1 MKVDYGFILA
11 AGFGTRMGEIGKH
24 LPKTLWPV
32 FNKRIIDLQIIF
44 LKNLGIHKIFMNVH
58 FLSDQVLEYMDA
70 NHPDVKVLVED
81 EILDSG
87 GGLQNFVNNVE
98 NKGIALVV
106 NGDQFLHFNYEEI
119 LKAAESLDEIIFFG
133 TEESTEGGYNKLVVK
148 NRLLTDIVKNS
159 ELDQGERFIT
169 WSGLALY
176 NLAKLQKKEAIKERL
191 FEGIG
196 DYKKNKIEVVEIVD
210 YEYWDFG
217 TVQRFINSSFDILFT
232 ENKFKEYLKNY
243 NCFDGIKFSKEKIKL
258 VLNEKFII
266 YRDKVSY
273 GEITSSL

>member
-32 FNKRIIDLQIIF
+32 FNKRIIDLQVLF
-44 LKNLGIHKIFMNVH
+44 LKNLGIQKIYMNAH

-70 NHPDVKVLVED
+70 NHPDVIVLVED

-87 GGLQNFVNNVE
+87 GGLQNFVNNIDNE
-98 NKGIALVV
+98 GAALVV
-106 NGDQFLHFNYEEI
+106 NGDQFLHFNYDEI
-119 LKAAESLDEIIFFG
+119 LKAAKNLDEIIFFG
-133 TEESTEGGYNKLVVK
+133 TEESTEGGYNKLVIK
-148 NRLLTDIVKNS
+148 DGLLTDIVKNS

-176 NLAKLQKKEAIKERL
+176 NLSKFPKKEVTKERL

-196 DYKKNKIEVVEIVD
+196 NYIINKVKIVEIVD

-232 ENKFKEYLKNY
+232 ENKFKEYLEKY
-243 NCFDGIKFSKEKIKL
+243 NCFEGIKFNKEEIEL
-258 VLNEKFII
+258 DLNKEFKI
-266 YRDKVSY
+266 YRDKVCY
-273 GEITSSL
+273 GEVTSTL